1 MKKNRNYLT
10 TQEFAN
16 LFGITKHTLFHYDD
30 IDLFKPAFV
39 NDKGYRFYDIHQY
52 DTLDTIL
59 DLKDAG
65 MKLSE
70 IKDYLNNR
78 SPENILTV
86 YDNQINRINKR
97 IDQLKLIKKN
107 VMIVRDSARSA
118 LAHKNQIQIEE
129 LHDEFLTFSKT
140 STNTDDF
147 TYTLLLTDAIHHSNY
162 DKIEYITGTR
172 LLKEDIIRGEING
185 TQACYTKCLTKEKNS
200 ILKEGGTYL
209 CYYHEG
215 TLDSLN
221 LGYSILCNYIKENN
235 IDIGNYFYEETIIGS
250 WASKNP
256 AKYISKLSVRIN
268 KK

>member
-30 IDLFKPAFV
+30 IDLFKPACV
-39 NDKGYRFYDIHQY
+39 NEKGYRFYDIHQY

-70 IKDYLNNR
+70 IKEYLNNR

-86 YDNQINRINKR
+86 YDNQLNRINKR
-97 IDQLKLIKKN
+97 IDQLKLIRKN
-107 VMIVRDSARSA
+107 VMIVSNGAKTA
-118 LAHKNQIQIEE
+118 LACKNQIKFEE
-129 LHDEFLTFSKT
+129 LHDEYLTFSKT

-162 DKIEYITGTR
+162 AKIEYITGTR
-172 LLKEDIIRGEING
+172 LLKNDIMKGEING
-185 TQACYTKCLTKEKNS
+185 TQACYTKCLSKEKNS
-200 ILKEGGTYL
+200 VLKEGGTYL
-209 CYYHEG
+209 SYYHEG
-215 TLDSLN
+215 SLDTLN
-221 LGYSILCNYIKENN
+221 KGYKIFCDYIKENN
-235 IDIGNYFYEETIIGS
+235 VDVDNYFYEETIIGS
-250 WASKNP
+250 WASKDPN
-256 AKYISKLSVRIN
+256 KYISKISVRVN